1 MNDFQKADLTEE
13 FMPLAMQIAAELDNG
28 TVPLEDLTQEA
39 FLGLVAG
46 LNLVA
51 ESDERGEGLP
61 LDRTVEQDERGE
73 GLPLDRTVEQAIRE
87 QVLLALAEQE
97 DYMKRD
103 DRLVAEVE
111 LLNESINRLTGEL
124 GTKPTID
131 EVANDMGIPQSKVLE
146 ILKLMGETLPE
157 GEEYKAARE
166 LWEDNPM
173 LRKFL

>member
-39 FLGLVAG
+39 FLGLGAG

-51 ESDERGEGLP
+51 ES
-61 LDRTVEQDERGE
+61 DERGE

>member
-61 LDRTVEQDERGE
+61 LDRTVEQ
-73 GLPLDRTVEQAIRE
+73 AIRE

-131 EVANDMGIPQSKVLE
+131 EVA
-146 ILKLMGETLPE
+146 
-157 GEEYKAARE
+157 KAPARKI
-166 LWEDNPM
+166 M
-173 LRKFL
+173 SAC

>member
-61 LDRTVEQDERGE
+61 LDRTVEQ
-73 GLPLDRTVEQAIRE
+73 AIRE
-87 QVLLALAEQE
+87 QVLLALAEQK
-97 DYMKRD
+97 DYMERD

-131 EVANDMGIPQSKVLE
+131 EVANDMGIPQSKVVRE
-146 ILKLMGETLPE
+146 MERSCKPPETKLSLRSSRQLMQTVTKVVASTRPCR
-157 GEEYKAARE
+157 AAMHS
-166 LWEDNPM
+166 M
-173 LRKFL
+173 L

>member
-61 LDRTVEQDERGE
+61 LDRTVEQ
-73 GLPLDRTVEQAIRE
+73 AIRE

-111 LLNESINRLTGEL
+111 LLNESR
-124 GTKPTID
+124 
-131 EVANDMGIPQSKVLE
+131 
-146 ILKLMGETLPE
+146 
-157 GEEYKAARE
+157 
-166 LWEDNPM
+166 
-173 LRKFL
+173 

>member
-51 ESDERGEGLP
+51 ES
-61 LDRTVEQDERGE
+61 DERGE

-146 ILKLMGETLPE
+146 ILKRMGETLPE

-166 LWEDNPM
+166 LWEVWEDNPM

>member
-61 LDRTVEQDERGE
+61 LDRTVEQ
-73 GLPLDRTVEQAIRE
+73 AIRE

-131 EVANDMGIPQSKVLE
+131 EAVSSGRSRRSTRWRMIWGSPS
-146 ILKLMGETLPE
+146 
-157 GEEYKAARE
+157 RRC
-166 LWEDNPM
+166 W
-173 LRKFL
+173 KF